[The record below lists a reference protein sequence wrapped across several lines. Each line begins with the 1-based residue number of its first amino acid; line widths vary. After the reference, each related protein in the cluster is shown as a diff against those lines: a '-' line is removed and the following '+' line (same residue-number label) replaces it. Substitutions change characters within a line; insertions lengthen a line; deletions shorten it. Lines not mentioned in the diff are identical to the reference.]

1 MELFTNPLAFS
12 ILTII
17 VGLLIIIFPRI
28 LNYAVGIY
36 LLIVGILGLISHYK

>member
-1 MELFTNPLAFS
+1 MDLFTNPLVFS
-12 ILTII
+12 VLTII

-36 LLIVGILGLISHYK
+36 LLIIGILGLISHYK